1 MTKLEFEKVLI
12 PLIEIIDDIEL
23 GLIYDILNRIDNYNS
38 VKGTLEWYTDKLLEL
53 KLLEK
58 DNIQVFKQN
67 KKVLKKAIL
76 EISNEC
82 GNKIDNLEK
91 LQEYYQKGLI
101 EVDPINLYGS
111 AAINNLINN
120 AVKDTNDI
128 MELIQTKA
136 IEGTQEAYKKILN
149 KVYIETSSG
158 VYTYT
163 ESIRRALDEFAE
175 QGIQAVHYESGRSLS
190 IETVVRRDVITRM
203 NKLVG
208 DIELQR
214 AKDLGTN
221 LVYVSQHLGARVKTK
236 YMKHDY
242 EAHATWQGKKYMIDG
257 SSEKY
262 PNLYEVTGYGEMLG
276 LKGINCYHNMYPTF
290 DWEEIDEQIDLE
302 ENAKVRKILDKRNY
316 YARRSRLLKRKKLN
330 AEFLQDNKQYEK
342 ILASEKMLDK
352 EYNTWLKENNLTRDY
367 NREYVSRKK

>member
-1 MTKLEFEKVLI
+1 MTKLEFEKVLM
-12 PLIEIIDDIEL
+12 PLIEIIDNIEL
-23 GLIYDILNRIDNYNS
+23 ELIYDILNRIDNYSS

-53 KLLEK
+53 NLLEN
-58 DNIQVFKQN
+58 DNIQVFKEN
-67 KKVLKKAIL
+67 KKALKKTIL
-76 EISNEC
+76 EIANKC

-91 LQEYYQKGLI
+91 LQKYYQEGLI
-101 EVDPINLYGS
+101 EVNPINLYGS
-111 AAINNLINN
+111 VAVNNLINN

-136 IEGTQEAYKKILN
+136 IEGAQESYKKILN
-149 KVYIETSSG
+149 TAYIETSSG

-175 QGIQAVHYESGRSLS
+175 RGIQTVHYENGRSLS
-190 IETVVRRDVITRM
+190 IEAVVRRDVITRM
-203 NKLVG
+203 NKLAG
-208 DIELQR
+208 DVELQH
-214 AKDLGTN
+214 AKDLKTN
-221 LVYVSQHLGARVKTK
+221 LVYVSQHLGARIRTK
-236 YMKHDY
+236 YMKYDY
-242 EAHATWQGKKYMIDG
+242 EAHAEWQGKKYMIEG
-257 SSEKY
+257 SSDKY
-262 PNLYEVTGYGEMLG
+262 QNLYEVTGYGEMLG

-290 DWEEIDEQIDLE
+290 EWEDIEEQIDLE

-342 ILASEKMLDK
+342 ILAKEKILDK